1 MKHNQ
6 IKPVPDTALQVS
18 IIDSYADFVKL
29 RDAWQGLER
38 RDPESTVF
46 LTWDW
51 MAQIFRDRPFRWS
64 VLVVR
69 DPARAG
75 DVLCILPLKYRVH
88 WSTSRKEFQTELEAA
103 GRLLWSEYTGFLC
116 NPAHEVEALTAAAGK
131 LARMPWTKLSMRYV
145 AQHRRCTI
153 FTEALADQGFSVRF
167 RDYLINNKET
177 NNLLCPQV
185 ELPEDFDTYLK
196 TQLSSN
202 TRQKFNRF
210 RRKSL
215 DTGDYNITCADNTSF
230 ESDLEALLTF
240 WKQKWSAQKGEEQA
254 ERVAA
259 NYRDVLTAAQRT
271 GTLFMPVLRK
281 GNTPLG
287 ALGHVLDVKNGLMHF
302 IVAGRDFEAKETFIG
317 SAMHFHSIEWAIAQG
332 YICYDFCH
340 GNEAYKY
347 NYGAQDHDVLY
358 FEVRRKNLR
367 DDLVLDSICIGDA
380 MRRVETFLSSG
391 KIDHAARACAQ
402 IAKLFS

>member
-1 MKHNQ
+1 MKHDQ
-6 IKPVPDTALQVS
+6 ITPVPDTALQVS
-18 IIDSYADFVKL
+18 IIDSYADFVEL

-64 VLVVR
+64 VIVVR
-69 DPARAG
+69 EKARAG
-75 DVLCILPLKYRVH
+75 HVLCILPLKYRVH
-88 WSTSRKEFQTELEAA
+88 WSSSRKEFQTELEAA

-116 NPAHEVEALTAAAGK
+116 DPAQEVEALKAAAGK

-153 FTEALADQGFSVRF
+153 FTEALADQGFSVKF
-167 RDYLINNKET
+167 RDYMINNKET

-196 TQLSSN
+196 SQLSSN

-210 RRKSL
+210 KRKSL
-215 DTGDYNITCADNTSF
+215 DTGEYSITCADDASLET
-230 ESDLEALLTF
+230 DLEALLTF

-254 ERVAA
+254 ERVAG
-259 NYRDVLTAAQRT
+259 NYREVLTAAQRT

-287 ALGHVLDVKNGLMHF
+287 ALGHVLDAKNGLMHF
-302 IVAGRDFEAKETFIG
+302 IVAGRDSEAEEAFIG
-317 SAMHFHSIEWAIAQG
+317 SAMHFYSIEWAIAQG

-347 NYGAQDHDVLY
+347 NYGAQDQGVLY
-358 FEVRRKNLR
+358 FEVRRKDLR

-391 KIDHAARACAQ
+391 KTDHAARACAQ

>member
-69 DPARAG
+69 DQARAG

-116 NPAHEVEALTAAAGK
+116 NPV
-131 LARMPWTKLSMRYV
+131 RMPWTKLTMRYV

-167 RDYLINNKET
+167 R
-177 NNLLCPQV
+177 
-185 ELPEDFDTYLK
+185 
-196 TQLSSN
+196 
-202 TRQKFNRF
+202 
-210 RRKSL
+210 
-215 DTGDYNITCADNTSF
+215 
-230 ESDLEALLTF
+230 
-240 WKQKWSAQKGEEQA
+240 
-254 ERVAA
+254 
-259 NYRDVLTAAQRT
+259 
-271 GTLFMPVLRK
+271 
-281 GNTPLG
+281 
-287 ALGHVLDVKNGLMHF
+287 
-302 IVAGRDFEAKETFIG
+302 
-317 SAMHFHSIEWAIAQG
+317 
-332 YICYDFCH
+332 
-340 GNEAYKY
+340 
-347 NYGAQDHDVLY
+347 
-358 FEVRRKNLR
+358 
-367 DDLVLDSICIGDA
+367 
-380 MRRVETFLSSG
+380 RVETFLSSG
-391 KIDHAARACAQ
+391 KTDHAARACAQ